1 MRFETFFLFF
11 AYRWFA
17 PLNQISRKGFV
28 QMDSATVLNLLE
40 KMKVDANAKDSTEIS
55 WKAYRTAEKLNDPSL
70 LPVLCLLIQD
80 NDNNKQK
87 ELRKNIYFLMGSLL
101 RKKMNVEYCQFL
113 IDRLEIETDKYVLS
127 SMLNQISKLQIPNE
141 INMNHVIEC
150 SRSDQWLVRH
160 NAINALHASDS
171 ELCREAA
178 RYWAKQLDEKK
189 YKYEIIF
196 ANACLNKI
204 GVMEDIEILDLHT
217 HSRIRDIK
225 DSTLFAIEA
234 IKSRYASG

>member
-1 MRFETFFLFF
+1 
-11 AYRWFA
+11 
-17 PLNQISRKGFV
+17 
-28 QMDSATVLNLLE
+28 MDSAAVLNLLE

-55 WKAYRTAEKLNDPSL
+55 WKAYRSAEKLNDPSL

-101 RKKMNVEYCQFL
+101 RKNMNVEYCQYL
-113 IDRLEIETDKYVLS
+113 INRLVIETDKYVLS
-127 SMLNQISKLQIPNE
+127 SMLDQISKLQIPNE

-171 ELCREAA
+171 ESCREAA

-189 YKYEIIF
+189 YKYEIIY

-204 GVMEDIEILDLHT
+204 GVMEDIEILNLHT
-217 HSRIRDIK
+217 NSRIRDVK
-225 DSTLFAIEA
+225 DSALFAIEA
-234 IKSRYASG
+234 IKSRCVSGC

>member
-1 MRFETFFLFF
+1 
-11 AYRWFA
+11 
-17 PLNQISRKGFV
+17 
-28 QMDSATVLNLLE
+28 MDSAAVLNLLE
-40 KMKVDANAKDSTEIS
+40 RMKVDANAKDSTEIS
-55 WKAYRTAEKLNDPSL
+55 WKADRTAEKLNDPAL

-101 RKKMNVEYCQFL
+101 QKKMNVEYCQFL
-113 IDRLEIETDKYVLS
+113 IDRLEIETDKYVVS
-127 SMLNQISKLQIPNE
+127 SILDQISKLQIPNE

-171 ELCREAA
+171 ESCREAA

-189 YKYEIIF
+189 YKYEIIY

-225 DSTLFAIEA
+225 DSALFAIEA